1 MTSKRMEDVTSASY
15 NAIYSTAA
23 ILDESDRGRLWMRG
37 RDRAALLHRLSTNA
51 VEPLQPGQ
59 GTLTVLTTPI
69 GRMIDLLRVYVLPDA
84 LLLETGSG
92 HGAAILRHLRKNI
105 FFNDQVT
112 VADASLELGQIGV
125 YGPQA
130 SQVLRTIGLPTNIP
144 RYGITS
150 AQWAEH
156 QIFVARCEPM
166 GGDGYTLYPHPTQVM
181 AFMTALTNA
190 GAVELDKNTAEIV
203 RVEHGYPRFK
213 HEITLDYIP
222 LEADLWRA
230 VSFHKGCYV
239 GQEIIA
245 RMESRGRIAKLLRG
259 LRLSAA
265 PESLPAKVMADGKEV
280 GDLTSAVCSPRF
292 GWIGLAY
299 LRRAYAESGTTVTV
313 FDRPATVCTLPF
325 AMHEATGMKE

>member
-1 MTSKRMEDVTSASY
+1 MVTKRMVDLSLARY
-15 NAIYSTAA
+15 NAIYSTVA
-23 ILDESDRGRLWMRG
+23 IIDESDRGRLWMRG
-37 RDRAALLHRLSTNA
+37 RDRATLLHRLSTNA
-51 VEPLQPGQ
+51 IEPLQPGQ

-69 GRMIDLLRVYVLPDA
+69 GRMIDLLRVYVLPDS
-84 LLLETGSG
+84 LLLETGPN
-92 HGAAILRHLRKNI
+92 HGTAILRHLRKNI

-112 VADASLELGQIGV
+112 VADASSELGQIGV

-130 SQVLRTIGLPTNIP
+130 SQVLKTVGLPTDIP
-144 RYGITS
+144 RYGIVL
-150 AQWAEH
+150 AQWAE
-156 QIFVARCEPM
+156 QQVFVARGEPM

-181 AFMTALTNA
+181 AFMTALINA
-190 GAVELDKNTAEIV
+190 GAVELDQNTAEIV

-213 HEITLDYIP
+213 REITLDYIP

-230 VSFHKGCYV
+230 VSFQKGCYV

-265 PESLPAKVMADGKEV
+265 PESLPAKVIADDKEV

-299 LRRAYAESGTTVTV
+299 LRRVYAEPGTTVTV
-313 FDRPATVCTLPF
+313 FDRPATVCALPF
-325 AMHEATGMKE
+325 AMHEAIGMKE